1 MTYSACGIKNI
12 FLNYYKLLFSKA
24 ENQNDTGPSNQLLSK
39 GLPPKRTHLAE
50 AEAGAVEEHGINRTG
65 SRHNFNVLPLSLAI
79 RGGDEG
85 LQKKWGCFSDT
96 RGLQAQ
102 LLTLLLT
109 SSLEKK
115 INIYF
120 LTI

>member
-1 MTYSACGIKNI
+1 MLVVLKNI

-65 SRHNFNVLPLSLAI
+65 SRHNFNALPPGLAV
-79 RGGDEG
+79 RGGV
-85 LQKKWGCFSDT
+85 
-96 RGLQAQ
+96 RGSRRNGAASQTQ
-102 LLTLLLT
+102 GVC
-109 SSLEKK
+109 KF
-115 INIYF
+115 NY
-120 LTI
+120 